1 MGKEILTL
9 RDVSK
14 YYTSGQSV
22 VMGLNSISLTFG
34 IGEFVAITGESGSG
48 KSTLAKVLAGILTY
62 ESGEM
67 LVGGRPTSHYDG
79 SDWERYRGEAISFI
93 SQSYD
98 IIPGCTVLRNVVSAL
113 RLTGM
118 EKDEAA
124 IRAEEILREVELWE
138 MKNRR
143 AAKLSSGQ
151 KQRLSIARAL
161 AKPAPVLIADE
172 PTGNLDPENSAKVI
186 ELLSAAA
193 HDRLVIMITH
203 EFDEAAD
210 HATRRIV
217 LRNGVVVSDVNLRPV
232 SGGQERTQAPRPRQR
247 KKLGFYTARLQ
258 AGARPVWS
266 AAMLLFFALTAFAVF
281 AFLGTF
287 IVNLD
292 DSSTRIYDTSAF
304 RNGDPERI
312 AVIRTDGERFTQEDF
327 DALMALENVERLER
341 YGYVTDVSYFYR
353 DDVDVFYHFNSVMV
367 GLGEVTGV
375 TRDVTLEG
383 NGLFLKTVPLA
394 AEDTGF
400 LTAGRL
406 PKTMYEVVAAGGP
419 ELIGQRFPV
428 YISDMRNWNR
438 TAYLLFVVEV
448 VGVTDQ
454 GEHLYFSDQ
463 LGRSLTDYAMPN
475 EDLEDINGT
484 QGLVIMPYEYE
495 ALIDERLLD
504 PPEGVV
510 YQLPAYYHSEPI
522 LNVGE
527 LEQKWPVFDRAGN
540 PVLDEDGNQKTISQ
554 FEYKIEF
561 MCREQSFGALSYQR
575 AVWPKD
581 RDLYIFNGYEAS
593 GFHGSTY
600 QNALTVAAEAF
611 DLLVSD
617 EYGDQIS
624 LFITDFAYT
633 ERVLEELSAMGY
645 RAVSP
650 YTNGTTK
657 QDPELAAERM
667 QTLKVCLLAL
677 AAAVLLQVVVLRA
690 MFTVETEDF
699 RLLANLGLDRRTARR
714 SVFWQVLLFGAG
726 GQVLAFIAL
735 FICGRAG
742 VERIVS
748 MLHYLPWPYLILL
761 SAVHFTAS
769 LLTALWVMGAVRRQ
783 VYPFAGLRL
792 DLKMENTD
800 EEVEA

>member
-1 MGKEILTL
+1 MGREVLSL
-9 RDVSK
+9 RDISK

-22 VMGLNSISLTFG
+22 VMGLNSISLSFER
-34 IGEFVAITGESGSG
+34 GEFVAITGESGSG
-48 KSTLAKVLAGILTY
+48 KSTLAKVMAGIHTY

-67 LVGGRPTSHYDG
+67 TVNGRPTSHYDG

-98 IIPGCTVLRNVVSAL
+98 ILPGCTVLRNVVSAL

-118 EKDEAA
+118 EKEEAA
-124 IRAEEILREVELWE
+124 MRAEEILREVELWE
-138 MKNRR
+138 MRGRR

-161 AKPAPVLIADE
+161 AKPAPILIADE

-193 HDRLVIMITH
+193 RDRLVIMITH
-203 EFDEAAD
+203 EFEEAVD

-232 SGGQERTQAPRPRQR
+232 KSAAESPAGRPAKSR
-247 KKLGFYTARLQ
+247 KLGFYTARIQ
-258 AGARPVWS
+258 TGARPVWS
-266 AAMLLFFALTAFAVF
+266 SIMLLFFALTAFAVF

-304 RNGDPERI
+304 RNGDPERL
-312 AVIRTDGERFTQEDF
+312 AVLRSDGARFTQQDF
-327 DALMALENVERLER
+327 DALLAVENVEHLER
-341 YGYVTDVSYFYR
+341 YGYVTDVSYYYR
-353 DDVDVFYHFNSVMV
+353 ENVDIFYHFNSVV
-367 GLGEVTGV
+367 AGLGEVKAV

-383 NGLFLKTVPLA
+383 NGLFLKTVPLTA
-394 AEDTGF
+394 GDTGF

-406 PKTMYEVVAAGGP
+406 PESMYEVVAAGGAD
-419 ELIGQRFPV
+419 LIGSRFPV
-428 YISDMRNWNR
+428 YISDVNQWNR
-438 TAYLLFVVEV
+438 TAYLLFTVEV

-463 LGRSLTDYAMPN
+463 LGRSLTNYAMPD
-475 EDLEDINGT
+475 EDLADFNGT

-495 ALIDERLLD
+495 ALLDETMLN
-504 PPEGVV
+504 PPEGVT
-510 YQLPAYYHSEPI
+510 YQLADYYYNEPV
-522 LNVGE
+522 LNAGE
-527 LEQKWPVFDRAGN
+527 LEHVYPVVDKVGN
-540 PVLDEDGNQKTISQ
+540 PVLDEDGNQKTVSQ

-561 MCREQSFGALSYQR
+561 MCRYQSFGAFSYQR
-575 AVWPKD
+575 AVIPEGGE
-581 RDLYIFNGYEAS
+581 LYVFKGDEAS

-600 QNALTVAAEAF
+600 QNALTVAADAF
-611 DLLVSD
+611 DLLVGD

-624 LFITDFAYT
+624 VYITDFAYT
-633 ERVLEELSAMGY
+633 ERVLEELNAMGY
-645 RAVSP
+645 RALSP

-677 AAAVLLQVVVLRA
+677 AAAILLQVVVLRA
-690 MFTVETEDF
+690 MFSVETEDF

-714 SVFWQVLLFGAG
+714 SVFWQVLLFGIG
-726 GQVLAFIAL
+726 GQILAFAAL
-735 FICGRAG
+735 FVCGRAG

-748 MLHYLPWPYLILL
+748 MLHYLPWPCLILL
-761 SAVHFTAS
+761 SAVHFAAS
-769 LLTALWVMGAVRRQ
+769 LLTALWVMSAVRRQ
-783 VYPFAGLRL
+783 VYPFAGIRH
-792 DLKMENTD
+792 DLKMDEAD

>member
-1 MGKEILTL
+1 MGKEMLTL

-22 VMGLNSISLTFG
+22 VMGLNSINLSFEM
-34 IGEFVAITGESGSG
+34 GEFVAITGESGSG
-48 KSTLAKVLAGILTY
+48 KSTLAKVMAGILPY
-62 ESGEM
+62 ENGEM

-79 SDWERYRGEAISFI
+79 SDWERYRGESIGFI

-98 IIPGCTVLRNVVSAL
+98 ILPGCSVLRNVVSAL

-118 EKDEAA
+118 EKGEATV
-124 IRAEEILREVELWE
+124 RAEEILKQVELWDL
-138 MKNRR
+138 KKRR

-193 HDRLVIMITH
+193 RDRLVIMITH

-217 LRNGVVVSDVNLRPV
+217 LRNGVVVSDVNLRPAKEE
-232 SGGQERTQAPRPRQR
+232 GERKPCTQSPEKTR
-247 KKLGFYTARLQ
+247 LGFYTARLQ
-258 AGARPVWS
+258 MGARPVWS
-266 AAMLLFFALTAFAVF
+266 AVMLLFFALTAFAVF

-312 AVIRTDGERFTQEDF
+312 AVLRPDGARFTQEDF
-327 DALMALENVERLER
+327 DRLLGLENVERLER
-341 YGYVTDVSYFYR
+341 YGYVTDVSYYYR
-353 DDVDVFYHFNSVMV
+353 DNVDVFYHYNSVVV
-367 GLGEVTGV
+367 GLGEVKAV
-375 TRDVTLEG
+375 TRDITLEG
-383 NGLFLKTVPLA
+383 NGLFLKTVPLTA
-394 AEDTGF
+394 SDTGF

-406 PKTMYEVVAAGGP
+406 PETMYEVVAVGGS

-428 YISDMRNWNR
+428 YVRDAKNWNR
-438 TAYLLFVVEV
+438 TAYLLFTVEV

-454 GEHLYFSDQ
+454 GEHLYFSEQ
-463 LGRSLTDYAMPN
+463 LGRSLTAYAMPDD
-475 EDLEDINGT
+475 ELKDVNGE
-484 QGLVIMPYEYE
+484 QGLVIMPYEYD
-495 ALIDERLLD
+495 ALIDERLLN

-510 YQLPAYYHSEPI
+510 YQLPDYYYNEPI
-522 LNVGE
+522 LNIGE
-527 LEQKWPVFDRAGN
+527 LEHKWPVFDKAGN
-540 PVLDEDGNQKTISQ
+540 PILDENGNQKTVSM

-561 MCREQSFGALSYQR
+561 MCNEKAFGSVSYR
-575 AVWPKD
+575 RVLTPEGGEP
-581 RDLYIFNGYEAS
+581 YFFSGYEAS

-600 QNALTVAAEAF
+600 QNALTVAADAF

-617 EYGDQIS
+617 EYGDQVS

-633 ERVLEELSAMGY
+633 ERVLEELSALDY
-645 RAVSP
+645 RAASP
-650 YTNGTTK
+650 YSNGTTK

-677 AAAVLLQVVVLRA
+677 VAAILLQVVVLRA
-690 MFTVETEDF
+690 MFSVETEEF
-699 RLLANLGLDRRTARR
+699 RLLANLGLNRHTARR
-714 SVFWQVLLFGAG
+714 SVFWQALLFGAG
-726 GQVLAFIAL
+726 GQVLAFACL
-735 FICGRAG
+735 FICRRMR

-761 SAVHFTAS
+761 SAVHFAAS
-769 LLTALWVMGAVRRQ
+769 MLTALWVMGAVRRQ
-783 VYPFAGLRL
+783 VFPFAGQRY
-792 DLKMENTD
+792 DLKLDDTD
-800 EEVEA
+800 WEVSE